1 MESEKIGYHQRSSL
15 TIISSLAAIASLL
28 AVCLL
33 AVLFSN
39 NYANLKSEFDQD
51 TFEMKQKVEDLEAK
65 VQVYEKQDQKREKR
79 DVYNNGY
86 GWAGSTYVRWG
97 RKTCP
102 GPSQLVYE
110 GFAGGQW
117 YANPGGS
124 SEKVCLPYEPEYG
137 NYTTIHEGTNWIS
150 GAEYQTGAG
159 LSADNIM
166 PNSYHDYN
174 VPCAVCYAPGRGAQL
189 MIPAKRSCP
198 DVSWTKEYEG
208 YLMAE
213 NAGHASSTDYNCVDR
228 NPELLE
234 GTVLNTDGTLFY
246 LVQGYCPSLLHC
258 PPYIDGAELTCVVC
272 TK

>member
-1 MESEKIGYHQRSSL
+1 MDSEKVGYHQRSSL
-15 TIISSLAAIASLL
+15 AIISSLAAVASLL

-51 TFEMKQKVEDLEAK
+51 TFEMRQKVEDLEAK
-65 VQVYEKQDQKREKR
+65 VQNYEETDEKREKR
-79 DVYNNGY
+79 DIYNN
-86 GWAGSTYVRWG
+86 GWAGSTYIRWG

-102 GPSQLVYE
+102 SSSQRVYE
-110 GFAGGQW
+110 GFAAGQW
-117 YANPGGS
+117 YGNPGGS
-124 SEKVCLPYEPEYG
+124 SVRTCLPLDPEWG

-150 GAEYQTGAG
+150 GSEYQTGPG

-166 PNSYHDYN
+166 PNDIHDYN

-208 YLMAE
+208 YLMTE
-213 NAGHASSTDYNCVDR
+213 GYGLASSTDYNCVDR
-228 NPELLE
+228 NPEVIE
-234 GTVLNTDGTLFY
+234 GSQLNTDGSTFY
-246 LVQGYCPSLLHC
+246 LVQAYCPATLHC
-258 PPYIDGAELTCVVC
+258 PPYINGAELTCVVC